1 MIEIKVYEKDRN
13 YSHDVVFVANDY
25 DEVAEV
31 VRMLKKYG
39 KDIGKIEII
48 DSNES
53 ETKEEE

>member
-1 MIEIKVYEKDRN
+1 MIEIKVYEKGRN
-13 YSHDVVFVANDY
+13 YSHDVVFMANDY

-39 KDIGKIEII
+39 KNIGKIEII

-53 ETKEEE
+53 ETEEEE

>member
-13 YSHDVVFVANDY
+13 YSHDVVFVVNDY
-25 DEVAEV
+25 DEVAEI

-39 KDIGKIEII
+39 KNIGKIEII

-53 ETKEEE
+53 ETEEEE